1 MYRKIEISHK
11 TIIFS
16 VFFLIFLWFL
26 YFIKDL
32 LLQLFVSL
40 LLTTILDPFVTKLFS
55 FKIPRG
61 LATLL
66 LYILIL
72 GLLSGVIALL
82 APPLVEQTTNFA
94 NSLPGY
100 MAQIGVTPVISAEL
114 GRELLTR
121 IGNIPAQLLKFG
133 ASILSNVV
141 SVFAVLVFTFY
152 LLVSRNKLDEQ
163 LGLYFGEQK
172 AGIWVSLI
180 SRLESKMG
188 GWARGELTLM
198 VLIGVLNYIGLTL
211 LGVPFALPLAILA
224 GLLEIIPYLGPVIAA
239 IPGVLIGFGISSFT
253 GFGVVIMAVLVQQLE
268 NYIFVPKIMGKSVG
282 VSPIT
287 ILLAL
292 AIGERLAGVTGMIVS
307 IPFVI
312 TLQVL
317 AKEYLVKE

>member
-16 VFFLIFLWFL
+16 AFFLILLWFL
-26 YFIKDL
+26 YSIKDL
-32 LLQLFVSL
+32 LLQFFVAL
-40 LLTTILDPFVTKLFS
+40 LLTTILDPFVTKLAS
-55 FKIPRG
+55 FRIPRG

-66 LYILIL
+66 SYVLVL
-72 GLLSGVIALL
+72 GLLGGIVALL

-94 NSLPGY
+94 NSLPTY
-100 MAQIGVTPVISAEL
+100 MAQFGVTPVISAEL
-114 GRELLTR
+114 GREFLTR

-133 ASILSNVV
+133 AGVLSNIV

-152 LLVSRNKLDEQ
+152 LLLSRNKLDEQ
-163 LGLYFGEQK
+163 LGVYFGEGK
-172 AGIWVSLI
+172 TGKLVSLI
-180 SRLESKMG
+180 SKLENRLG

-198 VLIGVLNYIGLTL
+198 VLIGTLNYIGLTV

-224 GLLEIIPYLGPVIAA
+224 GLLEIVPYLGPVIAA
-239 IPGVLIGFGISSFT
+239 IPAVLIGFGISSFT
-253 GFGVVIMAVLVQQLE
+253 GFGVIVMALLVQQLE
-268 NYIFVPKIMGKSVG
+268 NYVFVPKIMGKSIG
-282 VSPIT
+282 ISPIV

-292 AIGERLAGVTGMIVS
+292 AIGERLAGVTGMIIS

-317 AKEYLVKE
+317 AKEYLVKD